1 MENHCT
7 SIARYGSW
15 YLLLTISK
23 KGCKGEG
30 KSFSS
35 YEEVVIAYENKIVE
49 INSIINFRLNGKWY
63 KNTTVGRVILIQF
76 YRRGRLY

>member
-1 MENHCT
+1 MVLGT
-7 SIARYGSW
+7 Y
-15 YLLLTISK
+15 YLTISK

-30 KSFSS
+30 KSFCS

-63 KNTTVGRVILIQF
+63 KNTLWKSNFKFNFTR
-76 YRRGRLY
+76 